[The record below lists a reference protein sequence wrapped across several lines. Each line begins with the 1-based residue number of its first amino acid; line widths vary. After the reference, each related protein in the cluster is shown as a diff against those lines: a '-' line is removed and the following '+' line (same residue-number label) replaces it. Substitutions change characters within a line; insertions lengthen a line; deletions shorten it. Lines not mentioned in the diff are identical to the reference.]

1 MKLMGKDDDLKAY
14 SVESLTDELEW
25 LELRLAELSK
35 QETEFARDVIAP
47 EEVTP
52 RRRTPLGD

>member
-14 SVESLTDELEW
+14 SVESLTDELDW
-25 LELRLAELSK
+25 LEVRLSELSQ
-35 QETEFARDVIAP
+35 QEKEFARDVIAP

-52 RRRTPLGD
+52 RRRPPLGE

>member
-1 MKLMGKDDDLKAY
+1 MGKDDDLKAY
-14 SVESLTDELEW
+14 SVESLTDELEY

-52 RRRTPLGD
+52 RRRTPQGD

>member
-1 MKLMGKDDDLKAY
+1 MGKEDDLKAY

-25 LELRLAELSK
+25 LEVLLAGLSK
-35 QETEFARDVIAP
+35 QETDFARDVIAP

-52 RRRTPLGD
+52 RRRPPQGE